1 MAKRSRYRTTNGHR
15 AAVCGLVIAGLSLTQ
30 ACEIVGVPYQ
40 QMRDLLGPWHD
51 KRKQHRPKW
60 NVALVNE
67 LREDWF
73 DTSQKL
79 KTIAARYD
87 TTPRQLNLIAMRE
100 GWPRHLRKHGPP
112 RSATSILS
120 LTPEKR
126 RRFWKLARV
135 LGRESAVS
143 IVAGEIR

>member
-1 MAKRSRYRTTNGHR
+1 MAKKSRYRLTNGHR
-15 AAVCGLVIAGLSLTQ
+15 AAVCGLALAGISLTQ

-40 QMRDLLGPWHD
+40 QMRDLLGPWYD
-51 KRKQHRPKW
+51 KRKQSRPKW
-60 NVALVNE
+60 NVALVSE

-87 TTPRQLNLIAMRE
+87 TTPRQLNLIAERE

-112 RSATSILS
+112 RAKTSFLS
-120 LTPEKR
+120 MTGEKR
-126 RRFWKLARV
+126 IRYWKLARV
-135 LGRESAVS
+135 LGHKSAIA
-143 IVAGEIR
+143 IVAEEYR